1 MSRFSRVPR
10 APRPSRPLPSLRP
23 SAQGLCLGGHIL
35 LLLAIEDMILR
46 LGEPSSEALLYLE
59 HFAGA
64 MASALVLMWLGV
76 LGLDLAERRLS
87 TRR

>member
-1 MSRFSRVPR
+1 
-10 APRPSRPLPSLRP
+10 
-23 SAQGLCLGGHIL
+23 
-35 LLLAIEDMILR
+35 MILR